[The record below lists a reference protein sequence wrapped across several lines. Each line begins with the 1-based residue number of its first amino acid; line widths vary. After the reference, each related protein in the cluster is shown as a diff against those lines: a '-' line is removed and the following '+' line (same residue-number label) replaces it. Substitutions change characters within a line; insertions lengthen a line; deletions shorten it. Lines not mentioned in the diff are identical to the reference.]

1 VVGENIEIFERDGR
15 FSAEK
20 IAEEFEN
27 RTGKFLKV

>member
-20 IAEEFEN
+20 ITEEFEN